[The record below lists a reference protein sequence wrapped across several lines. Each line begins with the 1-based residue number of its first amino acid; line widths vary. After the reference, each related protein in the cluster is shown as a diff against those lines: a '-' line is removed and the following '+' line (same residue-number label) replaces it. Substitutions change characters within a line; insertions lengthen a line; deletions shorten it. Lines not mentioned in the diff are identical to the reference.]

1 MNGQLA
7 FKHALA
13 RFFRE
18 TGGHGDGLLLAFD
31 GQGAH
36 HFVLAGRGQ
45 GFDAGGFK
53 PGFGKGGGV
62 EPGLGGQLVIGLVV
76 IDIDAGQIYFQHGA
90 GFVGMRGVKAQ
101 LAAKGFEHALHAHTH
116 LLVVK
121 SDFAGLGLQLGVFGR
136 LGAGG
141 KKQADRPGKAKN
153 TERFEFLH
161 KKSFSK

>member
-1 MNGQLA
+1 
-7 FKHALA
+7 
-13 RFFRE
+13 
-18 TGGHGDGLLLAFD
+18 
-31 GQGAH
+31 
-36 HFVLAGRGQ
+36 
-45 GFDAGGFK
+45 
-53 PGFGKGGGV
+53 
-62 EPGLGGQLVIGLVV
+62 
-76 IDIDAGQIYFQHGA
+76 
-90 GFVGMRGVKAQ
+90 MRGVKAQ

-141 KKQADRPGKAKN
+141 KKQAGRPGKAKN